1 MGGEG
6 MVLLKWAGYMRRAER
21 SWKKLFFRNNKVG
34 KVGGVNMR
42 AMKERV
48 ARPWCICGELVAF
61 QGGRASHFEY

>member
-1 MGGEG
+1 
-6 MVLLKWAGYMRRAER
+6 MRRAER